1 MNIRASGPFRSILFP
16 TDFSKSS
23 EAIADHVAGIAKTL
37 GTKVW
42 LLSIEPWL
50 EAWHG
55 SSESYFGPFTE
66 SATVKLEHERQAS
79 SELRL
84 KMLDRLQKQYF
95 SSVESECC
103 VRGGGVAET
112 VVEFAKE
119 KDVGMIMMATR
130 GQGPKRR
137 FMIGSTTAK
146 VLHDSPCAVWTS
158 PHPCELGPFHPY
170 RNIVI
175 AMNYRKL
182 SADLLV
188 RASEIAGR
196 FGASLSVFRAIPDFG
211 TPEHALALKL
221 KQELAATIKSQL
233 AREKLKASVHLIE
246 GDPGEVIGQVA
257 TEIAAAD
264 LIVTGRGHLDEAAG
278 HLRTHNY
285 EIIWNAPCPVITL

>member
-1 MNIRASGPFRSILFP
+1 MIRASGPFRSILFP

-23 EAIADHVAGIAKTL
+23 EAIAEHVAGIAKIL
-37 GTKVW
+37 STKVW

-66 SATVKLEHERQAS
+66 SARVRLEHERQVS
-79 SELRL
+79 SDLRMKVL
-84 KMLDRLQKQYF
+84 ERFQKQYF
-95 SSVESECC
+95 SSVETECC
-103 VRGGGVAET
+103 VLGGGVAET
-112 VVEFAKE
+112 IVDFAKE
-119 KDVGMIMMATR
+119 KNVGMIMMATR
-130 GQGPKRR
+130 GFGPKRR

-146 VLHDSPCAVWTS
+146 VLHDAPCAVWTS
-158 PHPCELGPFHPY
+158 PHPREMEPFHPY

-188 RASEIAGR
+188 RASEIADK
-196 FGASLSVFRAIPDFG
+196 FGASLSVYTAVPTADSPDHGLF
-211 TPEHALALKL
+211 LKK
-221 KQELAATIKSQL
+221 KQEIAATIKSQL

-257 TEIAAAD
+257 TEIADAD
-264 LIVTGRGHLDEAAG
+264 LIVTGRGHLDEAEG

>member
-1 MNIRASGPFRSILFP
+1 MIRASGPFRSILFP
-16 TDFSKSS
+16 TDFSTSS

-37 GTKVW
+37 RTKVW
-42 LLSIEPWL
+42 LVSIEPWL

-66 SATVKLEHERQAS
+66 SARVKLEHERQVS
-79 SELRL
+79 SELRQ
-84 KMLDRLQKQYF
+84 KMLERLQKQYF
-95 SSVESECC
+95 SSIESECC
-103 VRGGGVAET
+103 VREGGVAET
-112 VVEFAKE
+112 IVEFAKE
-119 KDVGMIMMATR
+119 KDTGLVMMSTR
-130 GQGPKRR
+130 GLGPKRR

-158 PHPCELGPFHPY
+158 PHACELGPFHPY

-175 AMNYRKL
+175 AVNYRKL
-182 SADLLV
+182 SSDLLV

-196 FGASLSVFRAIPDFG
+196 FGASLSVYSAIPVFG
-211 TPEHALALKL
+211 APEHGLALKL
-221 KQELAATIKSQL
+221 KQEISAAIKSEL

-257 TEIAAAD
+257 TEIAGAD
-264 LIVTGRGHLDEAAG
+264 LIITGRGHLDEAAG
-278 HLRTHNY
+278 QLRTHNY

>member
-23 EAIADHVAGIAKTL
+23 EAIADHAAGIAKAVE
-37 GTKVW
+37 TKVW

-66 SATVKLEHERQAS
+66 SARVKLEHERQVS
-79 SELRL
+79 SDLRMKTL
-84 KMLDRLQKQYF
+84 ERLQKQHF

-103 VRGGGVAET
+103 VLGGGVAET

-130 GQGPKRR
+130 GFGPKRR

-146 VLHDSPCAVWTS
+146 VLHDAPCAVWTS

-188 RASEIAGR
+188 RASEVAGK
-196 FGASLSVFRAIPDFG
+196 FGANLSVYTAIPTAG
-211 TPEHALALKL
+211 SAEHGLFLKM
-221 KQELAATIKSQL
+221 KQEIAATIKSQL

-264 LIVTGRGHLDEAAG
+264 LIITGRGHLDEAAG